1 MKKTS
6 FVRCLVPFVTF
17 LAALLVFAACRRG
30 VPSPAGETSAGGR
43 CLRALPQGA
52 KEGAEE
58 GAKPVNDAFRTR
70 AEGYMAHGAADSAVM
85 CADTF
90 MIKTVRSMDTAT
102 DARFAGA
109 RRSDAADRQ
118 PAAPGSAGP
127 CAAVIFCLLLSV
139 FGAVALGLRRHRR
152 NIAAL
157 VGQYR
162 EVDESLRL
170 ICDARSAL
178 PGDEHADLRDRMEWH
193 IDRLCRQKEKIG
205 CRLDTGR
212 LVLELTHRLQ
222 DTGVIG
228 RLRAGGAASDP
239 GLWAELARQVERH
252 AAGAARLVDHPQQ
265 PLKET
270 ERRLCHLLLCGFA
283 PQEMARLLNCS
294 PQNVSSMRS
303 RLGLKVFGRDMKARE
318 FDRHFIAAT
327 VGKTVADN
335 PTDL

>member
-1 MKKTS
+1 MKRTVL
-6 FVRCLVPFVTF
+6 VRCLVPRIM
-17 LAALLVFAACRRG
+17 LMAALLLAAG
-30 VPSPAGETSAGGR
+30 SA
-43 CLRALPQGA
+43 RALPQ
-52 KEGAEE
+52 GAEE

-70 AEGYMAHGAADSAVM
+70 AEGCMAHGAADSAVM

-102 DARFAGA
+102 DVRLGTTRRHFAGA

-118 PAAPGSAGP
+118 PDAPGSIWS
-127 CAAVIFCLLLSV
+127 CAAVVLCLLLSAS
-139 FGAVALGLRRHRR
+139 GAVVLGLRRYRR

-193 IDRLCRQKEKIG
+193 IDRLCRQKEKMG
-205 CRLDTGR
+205 CRLDTGS

-222 DTGVIG
+222 DTGVID

-283 PQEMARLLNCS
+283 PQKMARLLNCS

-318 FDRHFIAAT
+318 FDRHFIAAA